1 MPSLE
6 ILQSGLLSSVQDRGR
21 RGLAYY
27 GIPRSGAMD
36 ARSARRALRLLG
48 LPADAP
54 LLECTA
60 LAPQLRFRDPVRL
73 ALSGA
78 DFGWQLDGQPV
89 ARDTVL
95 QIRPGDV
102 LSGGPAREGL
112 RGYIALQ
119 GFLDAGRVYGS
130 CATYPPAGLGRLLQ
144 AGDVLYWQAADGPEA
159 GAAQPAEPLVP
170 LSIPLRPG
178 PECDW
183 LRPVARELL
192 VQHPY
197 RLRPDS
203 NRMGARLE
211 GPRLEARTYQLALS
225 VPVLPGFV
233 QLPPGGQ
240 PIVIL
245 QDGQTT
251 GGYPRIAYIREA
263 ELSAFNQIPL
273 GGRVRFRWE

>member
-6 ILQSGLLSSVQDRGR
+6 ILRPGLLSSIQDRGR

-48 LPADAP
+48 MPEDAP

-60 LAPQLRFRDPVRL
+60 VAPQLRFRDPVRI
-73 ALSGA
+73 ALCGA
-78 DFGWQLDGQPV
+78 DFGWQLDGQPAV
-89 ARDTVL
+89 RDAVL
-95 QIRPGDV
+95 QVRSGQV

-119 GFLDAGRVYGS
+119 GIFDVPRVYGS
-130 CATYPPAGLGRLLQ
+130 CATYPPAGIGRLLQ
-144 AGDVLYWQAADGPEA
+144 AGDVLHWRDAERILPGEILP
-159 GAAQPAEPLVP
+159 PEPLTRP
-170 LSIPLRPG
+170 LIPLRPG
-178 PECDW
+178 PEYD
-183 LRPVARELL
+183 LLSPDSQKQL

-211 GPRLEARTYQLALS
+211 GLRLEARAHQLPLS

-233 QLPPGGQ
+233 QLPPDGR

-263 ELSAFNQIPL
+263 ELAAFNQIPL